1 MSEFSYLQVFQDA
14 DLPWVMSVEQRAYD
28 FPWTLK
34 GFENSLDQG
43 LNYLFQSKDNQN
55 LGYCCVLPVLDEAT
69 LLNVCVAPE
78 YQGKG
83 VARQAL
89 QQIFAK
95 LKANGFQIVFLEV
108 RASNVPAIKLYKSI
122 GFSEDGLRKGYYR
135 VQVWDELAM
144 ELVEEREDAIL
155 MSFSLVD

>member
-1 MSEFSYLQVFQDA
+1 MSGFSYLQVLQDA

-34 GFENSLDQG
+34 GFENSMNQG
-43 LNYLFQSKDNQN
+43 LNYLFKDEDHKS

-78 YQGKG
+78 HQGRRI
-83 VARQAL
+83 ARPAL
-89 QQIFAK
+89 EQIFAK
-95 LKANGFQIVFLEV
+95 LKENAFQIVFLEV
-108 RASNVPAIKLYKSI
+108 RASNEPAIKLYQSI
-122 GFSEDGLRKGYYR
+122 GFSEDGVRKGYYR
-135 VQVWDELAM
+135 AQVWDEQAM

-155 MSFSLVD
+155 MSYSLVD

>member
-1 MSEFSYLQVFQDA
+1 LSKFSYLQVLQDA
-14 DLPWVMSVEQRAYD
+14 DLPWIMSVEQRAYD

-34 GFENSLDQG
+34 GFESSLDQG
-43 LNYLFQSKDNQN
+43 LNYLFQSEDNQS

-78 YQGKG
+78 CQGKG

-89 QQIFAK
+89 QQIFEK
-95 LKANGFQIVFLEV
+95 LRSNGFNIVFLEV
-108 RASNVPAIKLYKSI
+108 RTSNVPAIKLYQSL

-135 VQVWDELAM
+135 AQVWDEVSM
-144 ELVEEREDAIL
+144 ELIEEREDAIL
-155 MSFSLVD
+155 MSFSLRG

>member
-1 MSEFSYLQVFQDA
+1 MSEFSYLQVLQDA

-43 LNYLFQSKDNQN
+43 LNYLFQSKDNQS

-78 YQGKG
+78 HQGKG

-95 LKANGFQIVFLEV
+95 LKANGFQMVFLEV
-108 RASNVPAIKLYKSI
+108 RASNVSAIKLYKSI
-122 GFSEDGLRKGYYR
+122 GFSEDGVRKGYYR
-135 VQVWDELAM
+135 AQVWDEVSM

-155 MSFSLVD
+155 MSFSLID